1 MTIFSDTIDA
11 LFTDDDMA
19 VDGVYTPASGVPV
32 AVRVIMAREEDGAG
46 FFSTGAVVGR
56 QVAEIRTSELRN
68 AAEGDA
74 LTIGSDIAFNSACYL
89 VASVERRDSGRY
101 IWSLSLTEV

>member
-1 MTIFSDTIDA
+1 
-11 LFTDDDMA
+11 MA
-19 VDGVYTPASGVPV
+19 MDGVYTPASGVPI

-56 QVAEIRTSELRN
+56 QVAEIRTSELLS

-74 LTIGSDIAFNSACYL
+74 LTIGDDGYL
-89 VASVERRDSGRY
+89 VASVERRDVDRL